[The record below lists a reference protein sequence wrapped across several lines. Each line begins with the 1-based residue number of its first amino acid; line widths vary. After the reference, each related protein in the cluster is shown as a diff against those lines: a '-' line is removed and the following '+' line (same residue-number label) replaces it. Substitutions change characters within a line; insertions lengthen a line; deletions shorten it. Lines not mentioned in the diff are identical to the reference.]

1 MHTPNNHPWTYEQR
15 CPDKTQELTRSNM
28 EVASLVVYFFVL
40 AMFLTIVTIIML
52 FGTGVVIDAKA
63 SM

>member
-1 MHTPNNHPWTYEQR
+1 VHTPNNHHGLTNQGA
-15 CPDKTQELTRSNM
+15 PDKTQGLTRNNM
-28 EVASLVVYFFVL
+28 EVAGLVVYFFVL